1 MLQMEYVRNLNCNYE
16 RILLD
21 KKPEEKRYQYC
32 ILSRGGIKGLLPCS
46 LRYINGQAYLYYDIS
61 SRQNVVQLF
70 GNKAV
75 SREWVKDFVWN
86 IGRIRTELERFLLD
100 SSNILWF
107 PEQIFQDLES
117 NVFSFLY
124 VPYYEGESGILKLM
138 EFLIDHIDYGD
149 ETLVEC
155 VYGMYE
161 QLERSGETYL
171 QAQIYEDVKRLD
183 RQEEK
188 DEAAETNWK
197 IIEDRA
203 EKAGLTSS
211 EERSD
216 RAADRTDKDGTEGK
230 EIGRREAWKRE
241 TAKENTGGLKK
252 KRELIGEEAAREM
265 TVGREIDGEETGR
278 SEKKGILSIFEGKRK
293 RIREQ
298 REDYIQAMQQE
309 MTGCAVA
316 EDTPYEEEPYG
327 RTIFMEEKSTS
338 EECPH
343 RLLAADGK
351 LLATLDKSVFCIG
364 KKKED
369 VDLLLEDPSVSR
381 IHARIIQDKSGVY
394 LEDINST
401 NGTCKNGLRL
411 LPYEKKE
418 LEEGD
423 EIKCGTVVMIFR

>member
-1 MLQMEYVRNLNCNYE
+1 MLQVEYVRNLNCNYE

-61 SRQNVVQLF
+61 SRQNVAQLF

-86 IGRIRTELERFLLD
+86 ICRIRTELERFLLD
-100 SSNILWF
+100 SGNILWF

-149 ETLVEC
+149 EMLVEC

-161 QLERSGETYL
+161 QLERNGEVYL
-171 QAQIYEDVKRLD
+171 QAQIYEDIKRLE

-188 DEAAETNWK
+188 DEAADADW
-197 IIEDRA
+197 
-203 EKAGLTSS
+203 
-211 EERSD
+211 ERTGD
-216 RAADRTDKDGTEGK
+216 RAAADKTDKEEAEGK
-230 EIGRREAWKRE
+230 ETGRKEAWKRE
-241 TAKENTGGLKK
+241 TAKENTGGSSRK
-252 KRELIGEEAAREM
+252 KRELIGEAAVKEM
-265 TVGREIDGEETGR
+265 TAGKEIDGEENGR
-278 SEKKGILSIFEGKRK
+278 GEKKGFLSIFEGKRK

-298 REDYIQAMQQE
+298 KENYIQAMQQE

-316 EDTPYEEEPYG
+316 EDTSYEEEPYG
-327 RTIFMEEKSTS
+327 RTIFMEEKSTPS
-338 EECPH
+338 EGPH
-343 RLLAADGK
+343 RLFAADGK